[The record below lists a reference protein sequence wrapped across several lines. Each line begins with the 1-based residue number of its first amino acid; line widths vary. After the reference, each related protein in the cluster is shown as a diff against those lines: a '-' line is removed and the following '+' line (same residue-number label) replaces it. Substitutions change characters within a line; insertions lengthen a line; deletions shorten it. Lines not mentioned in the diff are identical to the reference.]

1 MPEVAHLKASERKA
15 GLLASMP
22 IGTSSSSGILSQTFQ
37 YSVNRLPYQ
46 IFSRSSYQDFLYPLE
61 PFEALLPTFN
71 KIYNLLTL
79 PDGWNGYDG
88 CAPQSAAVE
97 YAHHWMSLLYLEVT
111 SSGQKWLDPNVTA
124 SGEGEVVF
132 EWWQGS
138 KKLTI
143 YIGNQSAEYVK
154 VWGPDINTD
163 MEDGLADSL
172 DMRGLLWK
180 WLIG

>member
-1 MPEVAHLKASERKA
+1 MALGGRTHFGLDRSMLALGAYSEAWFWLSMGASSAWFLNRFFKCY
-15 GLLASMP
+15 
-22 IGTSSSSGILSQTFQ
+22 IILVMDTTF
-37 YSVNRLPYQ
+37 
-46 IFSRSSYQDFLYPLE
+46 D
-61 PFEALLPTFN
+61 
-71 KIYNLLTL
+71 KIYNLLAL

-88 CAPQSAAVE
+88 SVPKYGAVE
-97 YAHHWMSLLYLEVT
+97 YAHHWINLLYHEVT
-111 SSGQKWLDPNVTA
+111 SSGQKWLDPNITA

-143 YIGNQSAEYVK
+143 YVGNQSAEYVK

-163 MEDGLADSL
+163 MEDGLADSP

-180 WLIG
+180 WLMG